1 MVPQCLSN
9 LFCSVLFLPTGQFKH
24 HFLCLFYRHRTTWP
38 RRAAAALRPKHP
50 LLVYQLAAA
59 QRIKSSAQH
68 SKDEAEWMQMPF
80 KVASPLQVGG
90 SGACS
95 ALCDGLIQRESC
107 WKLLSTLQGRAGA
120 AAKPGAGRAI
130 PSTWAD
136 VWAGLNSGGILIYF
150 SLQISAW
157 LNFYFPFKTK

>member
-1 MVPQCLSN
+1 MVALCLSS
-9 LFCSVLFLPTGQFKH
+9 LFCSVLFHPTDRFKH
-24 HFLCLFYRHRTTWP
+24 PFLCLFYRHRTTWL

-50 LLVYQLAAA
+50 ILVYQLTAA
-59 QRIKSSAQH
+59 QRNKNSAQH
-68 SKDEAEWMQMPF
+68 SEGEAEWMQMPF

-107 WKLLSTLQGRAGA
+107 WKLLFTLQGRAGA
-120 AAKPGAGRAI
+120 AAKAGAGRAI
-130 PSTWAD
+130 PGTWAD
-136 VWAGLNSGGILIYF
+136 IWAGLNSGGILIYF
-150 SLQISAW
+150 SLQIPAW